1 MNASA
6 PSPADRA
13 PSTTPRTMR
22 AVLQDAYGDPTDV
35 LRLGEAPVPTP
46 GPDEVLV
53 RVIAS
58 SVNPGDLAVV
68 TGRPALVRLA
78 SGLRRPRK
86 PVPGR
91 DLAGVV
97 EAVGAAVTGFGVGDE
112 VYGEA
117 GQAYAQFAA
126 VPQASLSR
134 KPTNLTMP
142 QAATVP
148 LAGLTAWQA
157 LARAQVQPGMRVL
170 VNGASGGVGHFA
182 VQIARAQGGEVTA
195 VCSGSNAAMV
205 SELGAAHVID
215 YRAQDYT
222 TLDQQY
228 DVIVDAVVS
237 HPLAETRRALAPA
250 GVYLSVGT
258 APDTG
263 PGEGGPLGPLP
274 AIAGVALRGPTAR
287 PQRLVIVSATPNRGI
302 AEVTSLIEAGEVT
315 PVIERT
321 YPLADV
327 PEALRVLA
335 THRTRGKVAIT
346 I

>member
-13 PSTTPRTMR
+13 PGTTPSTMV
-22 AVLQDAYGDPTDV
+22 AVLQDGYGDPTDV
-35 LRLGEAPVPTP
+35 LRLGELPTPTP

-53 RVIAS
+53 RVAAS
-58 SVNPGDLAVV
+58 SVNPADLAVV

-97 EAVGAAVTGFGVGDE
+97 EAVGSAVTGFRVGDE

-117 GQAYAQFAA
+117 RQAYAQFTA
-126 VPQASLSR
+126 VPQASLTR
-134 KPTNLTMP
+134 KPSTLTMV
-142 QAATVP
+142 QAGTVP

-157 LARAQVQPGMRVL
+157 LARAEIQPGMRVL

-195 VCSGSNAAMV
+195 VCSGGNAAMA
-205 SELGAAHVID
+205 SELGAAHVVD

-222 TLDQQY
+222 TLGRQY
-228 DVIVDAVVS
+228 DVILDAVVS
-237 HPLAETRRALAPA
+237 HPLAESRHALAPA

-274 AIAGVALRGPTAR
+274 AIAGVALRARSAR
-287 PQRLVIVSATPNRGI
+287 PQRLVVVSATPNRGI
-302 AEVTSLIEAGEVT
+302 AELTALIESGEVT
-315 PVIERT
+315 PFVERT
-321 YPLADV
+321 FPLAEV
-327 PEALRVLA
+327 PEALRALA
-335 THRTRGKVAIT
+335 THRARGKIAIT
-346 I
+346 V